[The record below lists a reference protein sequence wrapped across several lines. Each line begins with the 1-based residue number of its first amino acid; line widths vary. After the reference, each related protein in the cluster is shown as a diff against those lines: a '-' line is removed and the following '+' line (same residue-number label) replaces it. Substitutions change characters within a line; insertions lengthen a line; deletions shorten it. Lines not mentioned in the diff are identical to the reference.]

1 MIITIWRKRTHNL
14 ICGPSSFLAA
24 TPPRREHL
32 QLLLKTKNSAWA
44 DFLCNEMWEELKR
57 SSRSIVKQWCSIVL
71 PTWSQPGGK
80 HKQYLLCFL
89 LGHFG
94 QGGRTGKG
102 LKERKINKELR
113 KWILDG
119 YRSCMSELRR
129 PEIWKHL
136 RDCTFVS
143 CSCWCWRRLISGGAG
158 RRRKPAQREDN
169 FPLSG
174 LQVHLLLDDKARV
187 QEIHQ
192 RRSLHRAHTDSSPTQ
207 LAFQIS
213 VCTFYREEEP

>member
-1 MIITIWRKRTHNL
+1 MMFDCPSYFITTRGETQTVL
-14 ICGPSSFLAA
+14 
-24 TPPRREHL
+24 
-32 QLLLKTKNSAWA
+32 
-44 DFLCNEMWEELKR
+44 
-57 SSRSIVKQWCSIVL
+57 VVL
-71 PTWSQPGGK
+71 PIGALWAGWK
-80 HKQYLLCFL
+80 N
-89 LGHFG
+89 
-94 QGGRTGKG
+94 RKG
-102 LKERKINKELR
+102 TERKKIKKELS
-113 KWILDG
+113 KTILDG
-119 YRSCMSELRR
+119 YWSSMSEMRR

-158 RRRKPAQREDN
+158 RRRKPAQREDD

-174 LQVHLLLDDKARV
+174 LQVHLFLDDKARV

-213 VCTFYREEEP
+213 VCRFYREEEP

>member
-14 ICGPSSFLAA
+14 ICGPSSFLQA

-32 QLLLKTKNSAWA
+32 QLLLKTKNSSWT

-71 PTWSQPGGK
+71 SILTQPGGK
-80 HKQYLLCFL
+80 HKQYSTASYWGT
-89 LGHFG
+89 LGRVEE
-94 QGGRTGKG
+94 Q
-102 LKERKINKELR
+102 ERDWKKKIEKELS
-113 KWILDG
+113 KTILDG
-119 YRSCMSELRR
+119 YWSSMSEMRR

-136 RDCTFVS
+136 RDCTFFS

-158 RRRKPAQREDN
+158 RRRKPGQREDY
-169 FPLSG
+169 FPFSG
-174 LQVHLLLDDKARV
+174 IQIHLFLDDKARV

-213 VCTFYREEEP
+213 VCTFYRDEES